1 MKNARFLLLLFTLM
15 LVVSCREA
23 TKETA
28 LMLYEQA
35 LEANAHDS
43 IRQSEQLLHR
53 AIRTAKAEGDHHT
66 LYLSQL
72 QLAQSLS
79 WGNADAAL
87 DMARQ
92 ALDTYKQHPD
102 KARNHI
108 IILDYIATY
117 ASQRAY
123 NNDTSF
129 DEALRYAQEA
139 HRLSKAEGDST
150 LVSQTLTTLANIYW
164 AMEQYPQA
172 LTHAREATRLA
183 PPDLLLGAQQV
194 LGRCLVSCDSLSEA
208 ENVYRH
214 MDYGDDIQAAYIVES
229 NLAKLALRRND
240 AEAAETAIDE
250 AFERAETLYF
260 KALGQK
266 DDYYQASLRQ
276 DRENERLRY
285 RQRLQG
291 ILLAGGLLL
300 LIALAAIVRREI
312 VSRRREKAFLRQEV
326 ETQREQLRQ
335 RDASV
340 DFLKGIIYQRSEVV
354 QKLSTH
360 PDRHIVLT
368 DKEWEE
374 VEHMLD
380 IIDNGRLTRL
390 REEYPDMKE
399 EDVQLCILTRLQL
412 TNRTIGNVYAISISA
427 VQHRKLRLKKEVFGE
442 NDPDITLEQVL
453 EKI

>member
-1 MKNARFLLLLFTLM
+1 LGNELLCETLTSLANIHWAM
-15 LVVSCREA
+15 EDYPG
-23 TKETA
+23 A
-28 LMLYEQA
+28 L
-35 LEANAHDS
+35 S
-43 IRQSEQLLHR
+43 F
-53 AIRTAKAEGDHHT
+53 
-66 LYLSQL
+66 
-72 QLAQSLS
+72 
-79 WGNADAAL
+79 
-87 DMARQ
+87 ARQ
-92 ALDTYKQHPD
+92 AEACAPE
-102 KARNHI
+102 N
-108 IILDYIATY
+108 IL
-117 ASQRAY
+117 Q
-123 NNDTSF
+123 
-129 DEALRYAQEA
+129 
-139 HRLSKAEGDST
+139 GT
-150 LVSQTLTTLANIYW
+150 L
-164 AMEQYPQA
+164 
-172 LTHAREATRLA
+172 
-183 PPDLLLGAQQV
+183 QV
-194 LGRCLVSCDSLSEA
+194 LGRCLMSCDSLDEA
-208 ENVYRH
+208 EAVYRR
-214 MDYGDDIQAAYIVES
+214 MRPGDDLQAAYIVQS
-229 NLAKLALRRND
+229 NLAKLALRRSD
-240 AEAAETAIDE
+240 TESAEEAIDE
-250 AFERAETLYF
+250 AFGHAEDLYF
-260 KALGQK
+260 KALQQK

-340 DFLKGIIYQRSEVV
+340 EFLKGIIYQRSEVV

>member
-15 LVVSCREA
+15 FLVSCREA

-291 ILLAGGLLL
+291 ILLAGGLPSGSRDPARTTAPARCFRRFSEGHHLP
-300 LIALAAIVRREI
+300 ALRGRAEALYPSRPPHRAHRQGMGGGGAHARHHRQRPSYPSARGIPRYEG
-312 VSRRREKAFLRQEV
+312 RRRATLYPYSFATYQPHH
-326 ETQREQLRQ
+326 RQ
-335 RDASV
+335 R
-340 DFLKGIIYQRSEVV
+340 LCYQHLCRAAPQTETEERGLWGERS
-354 QKLSTH
+354 
-360 PDRHIVLT
+360 RHHTRTGTGKDIN
-368 DKEWEE
+368 DKN
-374 VEHMLD
+374 
-380 IIDNGRLTRL
+380 I
-390 REEYPDMKE
+390 
-399 EDVQLCILTRLQL
+399 QL
-412 TNRTIGNVYAISISA
+412 
-427 VQHRKLRLKKEVFGE
+427 
-442 NDPDITLEQVL
+442 
-453 EKI
+453 